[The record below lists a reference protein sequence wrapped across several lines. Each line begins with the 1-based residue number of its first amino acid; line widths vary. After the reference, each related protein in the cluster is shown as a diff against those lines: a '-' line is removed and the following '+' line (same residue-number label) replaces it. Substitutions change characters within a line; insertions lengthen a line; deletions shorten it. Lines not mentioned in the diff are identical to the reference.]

1 MTVTKRSPDLRPP
14 AELEDIDRY
23 LLSGIC
29 PVERW
34 ERARFEL
41 DALVMARVNAE
52 WLANRA
58 VAREA
63 TLRKERRRLI
73 RLVCWWVAF
82 CVGMAVLSG
91 YLWSIGE

>member
-1 MTVTKRSPDLRPP
+1 MTKRSPDAQRIP
-14 AELEDIDRY
+14 ELEDIDRY
-23 LLSGIC
+23 LLSGVC
-29 PVERW
+29 PAHRW
-34 ERARFEL
+34 ERANAEL
-41 DALVMARVNAE
+41 EALVCQRINAE